1 VLAGFVLILATSL
14 ILAYSS
20 AARCSAATPG
30 ARLDGHERMF
40 ASSWDETLAQTCVAG
55 SALGRPSVV
64 AAAYSCFMRYLQ
76 RGAATAFAAVLA
88 ALLVFWTVMGTK
100 PSGAAVL
107 PILYAGLGGTVIIWL
122 VAEARK
128 VRADRRAG
136 RSGHDEMNRL
146 IRGQYRALKRSRR
159 LSRLT
164 GRSGP
169 EEQSASPPVVASGA
183 AEDHRLRGVI
193 VDHQPIR
200 WDQIS
205 ERPPAGEEPVPLE
218 PWLEDRIAAHA
229 ELVRQRP
236 ARGDQW
242 FFAALGQWDVRNTH
256 ELLTRVAPD
265 QVDGYYRGGG
275 VPGYRPGHEEAYYE
289 RQLAWLQDKLR
300 VLREGV
306 VASAPGQDLV
316 HRGDELLRKVQ
327 GERRE
332 IERFGARP
340 TTDHMAHQY
349 TDAARR
355 WGADAGFPDEP
366 PPLGGIQMAPAAR
379 LRRLE
384 AWLEPHVAAATRLAS

>member
-1 VLAGFVLILATSL
+1 
-14 ILAYSS
+14 
-20 AARCSAATPG
+20 
-30 ARLDGHERMF
+30 
-40 ASSWDETLAQTCVAG
+40 
-55 SALGRPSVV
+55 
-64 AAAYSCFMRYLQ
+64 MRYLQ
-76 RGAATAFAAVLA
+76 GLAATVFGLTAATLA
-88 ALLVFWTVMGTK
+88 VFWTVKDTK
-100 PSGAAVL
+100 PSGDAVL
-107 PILYAGLGGTVIIWL
+107 PILYAVLGASALIWL
-122 VAEARK
+122 VAEILK

-146 IRGQYRALKRSRR
+146 MRGQFRALKRSRR
-159 LSRLT
+159 LRSLM
-164 GRSGP
+164 GRSASEEKPASLPAAPPRDAEGP
-169 EEQSASPPVVASGA
+169 GQ
-183 AEDHRLRGVI
+183 HRMV
-193 VDHQPIR
+193 VDHEPIR

-205 ERPPAGEEPVPLE
+205 ERPPAGEEPIPLE

-265 QVDGYYRGGG
+265 QVDSYYRGGG
-275 VPGYRPGHEEAYYE
+275 VPGYRTGHEEAYYE

-300 VLREGV
+300 ALREGV
-306 VASAPGQDLV
+306 VAPSPGRDLV

-340 TTDHMAHQY
+340 TADHMTHEY

-366 PPLGGIQMAPAAR
+366 PPLGGIQMAPAAG

-384 AWLEPHVAAATRLAS
+384 AWLEPHVAAVTRLAS